1 MRSSGVNA
9 DGTHFGLMGE
19 GRHYFGGTAYSL
31 VEEIRLRDAFAPM
44 EGLMAVAVVT
54 HMPTGARSRPRAV
67 AEAAVD
73 LP

>member
-19 GRHYFGGTAYSL
+19 GRHYFGGTVYSL
-31 VEEIRLRDAFAPM
+31 VEEIRLRDAFAPT
-44 EGLMAVAVVT
+44 EGLMA